1 MVDVV
6 GAAERESECEAGL
19 QDGVEGAPTVAAQH
33 QAGTDQ
39 GVHGDGVA
47 QWTADGHEAVI
58 GHHSQEES
66 LSSAHHGEEEE
77 LGGTSLKGYHLGG
90 GQEVDQGLGGD
101 GRWVAQV
108 QEGEVLEEEVHRGVQ
123 TGIQGDD
130 HDHDEVPQDGHH
142 VQGQEQS
149 KEQGLGLKTTLKSLQ
164 QELLKSHHWE
174 VSISMGWHDLS
185 PQTRRITPPVMVN

>member
-19 QDGVEGAPTVAAQH
+19 QDGVEAAPTVAAQH
-33 QAGTDQ
+33 QAGTHW
-39 GVHGDGVA
+39 GAHSDGVA
-47 QWTADGHEAVI
+47 QGAADSHEAVI
-58 GHHSQEES
+58 GHHSQEEP
-66 LSSAHHGEEEE
+66 LGGAHQGEEEQ
-77 LGGTSLKGYHLGG
+77 LSGTASKRDDLGG